1 MAAKFLAATMIFAV
15 VSSIVTSCNP
25 DDSERIDA
33 TISVEPAGLGFTWN
47 DSSEKYVEVKTNAPA
62 VEVSSSYSWIG
73 AKAQDGR
80 VYVWMKSENTS
91 GESRKGSVQVLAL
104 DKKGVILNECQL
116 AVSQESGNE
125 DGPSSGDGQFED
137 EVFAE
142 YVMENFDY
150 DKDGL
155 ISDTEAATVTSM
167 DIDSYGVSSIAGI
180 EIFKNLNSVDLSNNS
195 LKTVDLRGL
204 SKLQYLVVQNCGTE
218 NLLLGGCTGLISIIA
233 RKNSLASVDLTDQT
247 GIQFLDLGQNKLTS
261 LSISDRA
268 DLQYVAVDMNSL
280 AKLSLSGCPKIKTL
294 ACHKNSLESLDIT
307 SMPVLDWL
315 DCSSNNIMS
324 LDLSSSKEMISL
336 MCNDNLLKSIDLS
349 ACSKLKYFSC
359 RSNRIEAMDASHCPL
374 LVKLDCG
381 ANPLKSLT
389 CTGCTDL
396 AILSC
401 DNCGLGSLDVTAYT
415 KLTSLICNGN
425 SISSLDVASN
435 LALEILYCQD
445 NGMKTLYMAKNQTI
459 NDIKKDPDCEI
470 ILK

>member
-33 TISVEPAGLGFTWN
+33 TISVEPAGLGFIWN

-62 VEVSSSYSWIG
+62 FEVSSSYSWIG

-167 DIDSYGVSSIAGI
+167 DIDSYGISSIAGI
-180 EIFKNLNSVDLSNNS
+180 EIFKNLNNVDLSNNS

-204 SKLQYLVVQNCGTE
+204 SKLQYLVVQDCGTE
-218 NLLLGGCTGLISIIA
+218 NLLLGGCTGLTSIIA
-233 RKNSLASVDLTDQT
+233 RKNSLASIDLSDQT

-280 AKLSLSGCPKIKTL
+280 AKLSLNGCPKIKTL

-359 RSNRIEAMDASHCPL
+359 RSNRIETMGVTPCREI
-374 LVKLDCG
+374 VKLDCG
-381 ANPLKSLT
+381 ANPLTQLTINGCANLATLLCDDCSLP
-389 CTGCTDL
+389 
-396 AILSC
+396 A
-401 DNCGLGSLDVTAYT
+401 LDVTSFPAL
-415 KLTSLICNGN
+415 KSLACNGN
-425 SISSLDVASN
+425 SISTLDVSSN
-435 LALEILYCQD
+435 TLLEMLHCQD
-445 NGMKTLYMAKNQTI
+445 NGMKTLYMAGGQTI
-459 NDIKKDPDCEI
+459 SDLKKDPDCEI
-470 ILK
+470 IRK